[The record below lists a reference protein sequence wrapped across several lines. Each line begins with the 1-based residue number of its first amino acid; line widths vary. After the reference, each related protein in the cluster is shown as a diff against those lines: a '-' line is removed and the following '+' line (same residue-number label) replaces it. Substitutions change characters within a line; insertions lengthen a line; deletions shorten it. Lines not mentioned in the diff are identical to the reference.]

1 MLTEG
6 TFTHLFKKCSPS
18 AYRTEGNHLIQ
29 WLTTRTLEA
38 VSSLIF
44 YLTYCVMP
52 GTLLKLSGILF
63 PYM

>member
-6 TFTHLFKKCSPS
+6 TFTYLFNKCSPS
-18 AYRTEGNHLIQ
+18 AYRAERNHLIQ

-52 GTLLKLSGILF
+52 DTLLNLSGILF